1 MINRVLLVERDRL
14 MLEKLTQVVQG
25 TNGFELVARYQS
37 ISDALGQGAIFNPNL
52 ILLDIEKQNSVA
64 LIADFLKVYPKAS
77 ILCMGEKWQ
86 AESASHIVKAGARGY
101 IIKPFTGVE
110 LQEAVDTFA
119 KMGSESGCETLVFFS
134 PKGKSGK
141 TTLIANLAVALARK
155 THEQVGII
163 DADLQFGDMAVFFN
177 LAPKSTIVEAARDA
191 KFLSPISLHSYYM
204 PVTQNVS
211 VLCGTETPNLSDKVS
226 IRRLENIISMSR
238 SLFRYLLIDAP
249 PGFNPTSIA
258 AAEKSNTTFLVSM
271 INDAY
276 EIDHTKRALEIFK
289 DWDNYEERVKAIFTR
304 VEPCNSQSKQN
315 LSDRLGYPVT
325 AIIPN
330 EYGIVSDAADNGKM
344 ASDIRPDS
352 PLARS
357 VDHLADEITGHGRR
371 IRWDKS

>member
-1 MINRVLLVERDRL
+1 MANRVLLVERDRL

-37 ISDALGQGAIFNPNL
+37 ISDALGQGAVFNPNL

-110 LQEAVDTFA
+110 LQEAVETFA

-141 TTLIANLAVALARK
+141 TTLLANLAVSLARK

-191 KFLSPISLHSYYM
+191 KFLSPITLHSYYM

-211 VLCGTETPNLSDKVS
+211 VLCGTATPNLSDKVS
-226 IRRLENIISMSR
+226 IRRFEHIISMSR
-238 SLFRYLLIDAP
+238 SLFRYLLIDVP
-249 PGFNPTSIA
+249 PGFNPISIA

-289 DWDNYEERVKAIFTR
+289 DWEDYPERVKAVFTR
-304 VEPCNSQSKQN
+304 VEPCNSQSQQE
-315 LSDRLGYPVT
+315 LSHKLGYPVT

-330 EYGIVSDAADNGKM
+330 EYTIVSDAADNGKM

-352 PLARS
+352 PLSRS
-357 VDHLADEITGHGRR
+357 VDRLADEIMGRNHR
-371 IRWDKS
+371 IRWGKS

>member
-163 DADLQFGDMAVFFN
+163 DADLQFADMAVFFN
-177 LAPKSTIVEAARDA
+177 LAPKSTIVEATRDA
-191 KFLSPISLHSYYM
+191 KFLSPITLHSYYM

-238 SLFRYLLIDAP
+238 SLFRYLLIDVP

-289 DWDNYEERVKAIFTR
+289 DWENYEDRVKAIFTR

-357 VDHLADEITGHGRR
+357 VDHLADEITGRGHR
-371 IRWDKS
+371 IRGDKS

>member
-1 MINRVLLVERDRL
+1 
-14 MLEKLTQVVQG
+14 
-25 TNGFELVARYQS
+25 
-37 ISDALGQGAIFNPNL
+37 
-52 ILLDIEKQNSVA
+52 
-64 LIADFLKVYPKAS
+64 
-77 ILCMGEKWQ
+77 
-86 AESASHIVKAGARGY
+86 
-101 IIKPFTGVE
+101 
-110 LQEAVDTFA
+110 
-119 KMGSESGCETLVFFS
+119 
-134 PKGKSGK
+134 
-141 TTLIANLAVALARK
+141 
-155 THEQVGII
+155 
-163 DADLQFGDMAVFFN
+163 
-177 LAPKSTIVEAARDA
+177 
-191 KFLSPISLHSYYM
+191 
-204 PVTQNVS
+204 
-211 VLCGTETPNLSDKVS
+211 
-226 IRRLENIISMSR
+226 
-238 SLFRYLLIDAP
+238 
-249 PGFNPTSIA
+249 
-258 AAEKSNTTFLVSM
+258 TFLVSM